1 MSSSRKAPR
10 ALLNKHG
17 LAPSKKRGQNFLV
30 NPDTARRI
38 VAVGNYSRSERVVE
52 VGVGLGA
59 LTTELAK
66 QVEQVIGVEIDRGL
80 IRYHEEE
87 QDLPANVL
95 LLHADILK
103 ISFEELSQHAGHPFK
118 IIANLP
124 YSISNPFLFKL
135 IENRNLLSQVIVMLQ
150 KEVSDRLT
158 APVGSKTYGI
168 PSVLLNSFASIQKH
182 LLVKPAEFH
191 PRPKIDSEVIEIV
204 FTKRVISFS
213 SDNLRFIVRT
223 AFNNRRKTILNN
235 LNNPSLFHRFPE
247 LEKTQ
252 IKAFARSILSESDID
267 PSLRAESL
275 TSRQF
280 EALTIAYENLLSD
293 YTAVTNAD

>member
-1 MSSSRKAPR
+1 MAGMLVIDSMSSASKAPK
-10 ALLNKHG
+10 ALLDKYG

-30 NPDTARRI
+30 NPNTARRI
-38 VAVGNYSRSERVVE
+38 VAVGNYSGSERVVE

-87 QDLPANVL
+87 QDLPENVL

-103 ISFEELSQHAGHPFK
+103 ISFEQLVQHTGQPYK

-124 YSISNPFLFKL
+124 YTISNQFIFKL

-150 KEVSDRLT
+150 NEVSERLT
-158 APVGSKTYGI
+158 APVGSKSYGI
-168 PSVLLNSFASIQKH
+168 PTVLLNSFASLKKH
-182 LLVKPAEFH
+182 MLVKPSEFH

-204 FTKRVISFS
+204 FIQRAITFS
-213 SDNLRFIVRT
+213 PDNLRFIVRT
-223 AFNNRRKTILNN
+223 AFGNRRKTILNN
-235 LNNPSLFHRFPE
+235 LNNPSLFHRLPE
-247 LEKTQ
+247 LNKTQ
-252 IKAFARSILSESDID
+252 IKTFAR
-267 PSLRAESL
+267 
-275 TSRQF
+275 
-280 EALTIAYENLLSD
+280 
-293 YTAVTNAD
+293 